1 MQIKKKKS
9 ERKFQRKLSK
19 LNIKNWTSSMEGDP
33 IKPVAV
39 KSSGADSI
47 SILGKSETQKE
58 EDGFSMSRKS
68 LDSTVIKAKKM
79 RKFQKEIDASD
90 NLKNE

>member
-9 ERKFQRKLSK
+9 ERQFQRKLSK
-19 LNIKNWTSSMEGDP
+19 LNIKNWTSSMEGDQ
-33 IKPVAV
+33 IKPVAA
-39 KSSGADSI
+39 KSSGADS
-47 SILGKSETQKE
+47 SILGKSETQKD
-58 EDGFSMSRKS
+58 EDGFSYSRKS
-68 LDSTVIKAKKM
+68 LDSNMIKAKKM